1 MTSLS
6 VSSVGQTPLPLFQ
19 ALTGQQPTT
28 GAPPI
33 DGTQTG
39 QAQGGHHHHHHGGG
53 GGGAVSDLLNTIA
66 SALQSADSS
75 ADPNKVIEDTV
86 AKLISGNGT
95 TAGATGTTATD
106 ADGDS
111 DGSTQAAG
119 QSSTAQSFAQLLQA
133 HGVDF
138 QQFRS
143 DLLAA
148 VKDAQNGQVNPSTA
162 LQSFPAGSS
171 LNLTA

>member
-1 MTSLS
+1 MTLS
-6 VSSVGQTPLPLFQ
+6 IGSVGQNPFQ
-19 ALTGQQPTT
+19 FLQQTTGQQPPT
-28 GAPPI
+28 GTAST
-33 DGTQTG
+33 DGTLTN
-39 QAQGGHHHHHHGGG
+39 QAQGAHHHRHGGG
-53 GGGAVSDLLNTIA
+53 AGGAVSDLLSTIA

-75 ADPNKVIEDTV
+75 SDPNKVIENTV
-86 AKLISGNGT
+86 AKLLAGNGT
-95 TAGATGTTATD
+95 TGGTNGTD

-111 DGSTQAAG
+111 DGSAQASG
-119 QSSTAQSFAQLLQA
+119 QSSSQSSNAQSFAQLLQA

-148 VKDAQNGQVNPSTA
+148 VKDAQNGQVNPGTA
-162 LQSFPAGSS
+162 LKSFAPGSS